1 MLRILIGIAFI
12 NIILN
17 ILLASESDDQREKNA
32 EDENITYAN
41 GTIFDFFGT
50 YEACNTTTTRKLA
63 DALEVH
69 PPDFP
74 ANTSRIVEDI
84 FPTAMVGCLADSMV
98 FFRMC
103 PGAYVNLTS
112 DVTAASLDAF
122 AKGCVDETFY
132 YDNGYYQRSLLYS
145 KFLNLEGLLLMLV
158 SITFL
163 SLLSVSLYNWRRYAR
178 SRAYIIMGSRKRA
191 EAWNGVE

>member
-1 MLRILIGIAFI
+1 MLRILLGIAFI
-12 NIILN
+12 NIFLN
-17 ILLASESDDQREKNA
+17 ILLTTESDDEREKEA
-32 EDENITYAN
+32 DEQNITYVN

-50 YEACNTTTTRKLA
+50 YDACNTTTTRKLA
-63 DALEVH
+63 DAFDVH
-69 PPDFP
+69 SPDIS
-74 ANTSRIVEDI
+74 ANTSRIVDLM
-84 FPTAMVGCLADSMV
+84 FPVAMVGCLADSKV

-103 PGAYVNLTS
+103 PAAYVNLTS
-112 DVTAASLDAF
+112 DVSSEALDAF